1 VGKSGY
7 HQVVTQDLTSTERV
21 VPPETELERE
31 LRERFEAA
39 YDEDGVDRS
48 LIRYCL
54 SQSVT
59 ERVRAV
65 EETLNALGT
74 VRLIERAR

>member
-1 VGKSGY
+1 MGKSGY

>member
-7 HQVVTQDLTSTERV
+7 HQVVTQDLTSTKRV
-21 VPPETELERE
+21 VPPETELARE

>member
-1 VGKSGY
+1 MGKSGY
-7 HQVVTQDLTSTERV
+7 HQAATQYLTSTQRV
-21 VPPETELERE
+21 IPPETELERE
-31 LRERFEAA
+31 LRERVEAA